1 MISIVLD
8 KRMKDSDLSQMVNQ
22 LKNYHV
28 QSALDDG
35 ALFPDYQA
43 VAVANHLD
51 VVTLKK
57 AYETLV
63 KDGYLQKEG
72 SRFKIL
78 RLPFTEMYDGHF
90 NDIYSSFKKL
100 GKTPSFKTLS
110 VEIKDE
116 LPRSIEVDASFQN
129 LRYVKIVRV
138 FYADQIPLIHS
149 EAYYDVKMFPDFTE
163 LDFKTLRIFPYLKE
177 NHGRVFSH
185 YNQLIDVVQ
194 APASINEA
202 LNQPLDASV
211 FRMRFHVYDQ
221 DYQPFEVSIF
231 HTSILYSLES
241 INNFREVT
249 ETV

>member
-1 MISIVLD
+1 MISILLD
-8 KRMKDSDLSQMVNQ
+8 KRMKGSDLTQMVDQ

-28 QSALDDG
+28 QSTLDDG
-35 ALFPDYQA
+35 ALFPDYHA

-51 VVTLKK
+51 VLTLKK
-57 AYETLV
+57 AYEILV
-63 KDGYLQKEG
+63 EDGYLKRDG
-72 SRFKIL
+72 SRYYIS

-116 LPRSIEVDASFQN
+116 LPSGIDVDESFQN

-138 FYADQIPLIHS
+138 FYADQIPLIHA
-149 EAYYDVKMFPDFTE
+149 EAYYDLKMFPDFSD
-163 LDFKTLRIFPYLKE
+163 LDLQTMRIFPYLKE
-177 NHGRVFSH
+177 KHGRVFSH

-202 LNQPLDASV
+202 LNQPSDASV
-211 FRMRFHVYDQ
+211 FRMRFHIYDQ
-221 DYQPFEVSIF
+221 EYQPFEVSIF

-241 INNFREVT
+241 INNLRTMKEAS
-249 ETV
+249 